1 MLLQEIK
8 ERMFAQEEPVVP
20 SENPYLND
28 PSLYQGPS
36 PLWTMFWDLMGFLYI
51 LFMIWMLVDCVRKD
65 PDRFLWFWIIF
76 IFQPAGAFIYFFV
89 RWLPT
94 NQFELPEFA
103 RPFLRQRRL
112 NELETAAMQI
122 GNPYQF
128 VRWGDA
134 LKDAGIDQKSLE
146 AYQQALAKEPDNLQA
161 LWGAAQ
167 VEMKLKQFESVK
179 ARCQKILDEEPEYKF
194 GDVSLM
200 YCKTVC
206 ELDASE
212 LAREELAKH
221 TKRWRQ
227 PEALY
232 MLADLQAEAGDH
244 QAARKTLQ
252 GMLLDINGSPRGIA
266 RKFVRWK
273 SKAKRMLKRLPR

>member
-1 MLLQEIK
+1 
-8 ERMFAQEEPVVP
+8 MFAQQEPVSTP
-20 SENPYLND
+20 PPDPFLND
-28 PSLYQGPS
+28 PALPVGPS
-36 PLWTMFWDLMGFLYI
+36 PFWGFLESLFGI
-51 LFMIWMLVDCVRKD
+51 LYFLFWVWMLVDCLRKD
-65 PDRFLWFWIIF
+65 PDRFLWFWVILV
-76 IFQPAGAFIYFFV
+76 FQPFGAVIYFFL

-94 NQFELPEFA
+94 NSFQLPEFA
-103 RPFLRQRRL
+103 RPLFRQRRL

-134 LKDAGIDQKSLE
+134 LKDAGVLQKSLA
-146 AYQQALAKEPDNLQA
+146 AYKQALAKEPHNLQA

-167 VEMKLKQFESVK
+167 IEMKFKEFDK
-179 ARCQKILDEEPEYKF
+179 AQSRCQQILEADPEYKF

-200 YCKTVC
+200 FCKTVC
-206 ELDASE
+206 ELDSPE
-212 LAREELAKH
+212 TAREELARH
-221 TKRWRQ
+221 AKRWRQ

-232 MLADLQAEAGDH
+232 MLATLEAEAGDH
-244 QAARKTLQ
+244 EAARKTLQ

-273 SKAKRMLKRLPR
+273 SKARRLLKRLPRS

>member
-1 MLLQEIK
+1 
-8 ERMFAQEEPVVP
+8 MFAQQEPVSTP
-20 SENPYLND
+20 PPDPYLND
-28 PSLYQGPS
+28 PALYGAPS
-36 PLWTMFWDLMGFLYI
+36 PLWSFMESVIGIVVMVFW
-51 LFMIWMLVDCVRKD
+51 IWMLIDCLRKD
-65 PDRFLWFWIIF
+65 PDRFLWFWVILF
-76 IFQPAGAFIYFFV
+76 FPPFGALIYFFL
-89 RWLPT
+89 RWLPS
-94 NQFELPEFA
+94 NQFQLPEFA
-103 RPFLRQRRL
+103 RPFFRQRRL

-134 LKDAGIDQKSLE
+134 LKDAGINQKSLE

-167 VEMKLKQFESVK
+167 IEMKFKDFETAQQRCKQ
-179 ARCQKILDEEPEYKF
+179 ILEADPEYKF

-206 ELDASE
+206 ELDSAE
-212 LAREELAKH
+212 QAREELARH
-221 TKRWRQ
+221 AKRWRQ

-232 MLADLQAEAGDH
+232 LLATLEAEAGDH

-252 GMLLDINGSPRGIA
+252 GMLLDINASPRGIA

-273 SKAKRMLKRLPR
+273 SKARRLLKRLPRS

>member
-1 MLLQEIK
+1 
-8 ERMFAQEEPVVP
+8 MFAQEEPVSP
-20 SENPYLND
+20 PQDPFLND
-28 PSLYQGPS
+28 PTMYEGPS
-36 PLWTMFWDLMGFLYI
+36 PLWSFLESGFAFLYL
-51 LFMIWMLVDCVRKD
+51 LFWVWMLVDCLRKD
-65 PDRFLWFWIIF
+65 PDRFLWFWVIL
-76 IFQPAGAFIYFFV
+76 IFQPFGALIYFFL

-94 NQFELPEFA
+94 NQFQLPEFA
-103 RPFLRQRRL
+103 RPLLRQRRL

-122 GNPYQF
+122 GNAYQF

-134 LKDAGIDQKSLE
+134 LKDAGVFQKSLA

-167 VEMKLKQFESVK
+167 N
-179 ARCQKILDEEPEYKF
+179 KF

-200 YCKTVC
+200 YCKTIC
-206 ELDASE
+206 ELDTPE
-212 LAREELAKH
+212 KAREQLVVH

-232 MLADLQAEAGDH
+232 LLATLEAEAGDH
-244 QAARKTLQ
+244 QTARKTLQ
-252 GMLLDINGSPRGIA
+252 SMLLDINGSPRGIA

-273 SKAKRMLKRLPR
+273 SKAKRLLNKLPKA

>member
-1 MLLQEIK
+1 
-8 ERMFAQEEPVVP
+8 MFAQEEPLTP
-20 SENPYLND
+20 AENPYLND
-28 PSLYQGPS
+28 PNLYGAPS
-36 PLWTMFWDLMGFLYI
+36 PVWGVIWDFFGFLYF
-51 LFMIWMLVDCVRKD
+51 LFWIWMMVDCVRKD
-65 PDRFLWFWIIF
+65 PDRFLWFWVIF
-76 IFQPAGAFIYFFV
+76 VIQPVGAFLYFFI

-94 NQFELPEFA
+94 NQFQLPEFA
-103 RPFLRQRRL
+103 RPFFRQRKL
-112 NELETAAMQI
+112 NELETAALQI

-134 LKDAGIDQKSLE
+134 LKEAGIDQKSLH

-167 VEMKLKQFESVK
+167 IEMKLKNFDSAK
-179 ARCQKILDEEPEYKF
+179 TRCQKILEEEPEYKF

-200 YCKTVC
+200 YCKTLC
-206 ELDASE
+206 ELDSPE
-212 LAREELAKH
+212 TAREHLEKH

-227 PEALY
+227 PEALFI
-232 MLADLQAEAGDH
+232 LATLEAEAGDH

-252 GMLLDINGSPRGIA
+252 GMLLDINGSPSGIA

-273 SKAKRMLKRLPR
+273 SKARRMLKRLPKS